1 MDKMLDEI
9 SAGILVFRDE
19 SSRKY
24 LLLHYP
30 AGHWDFPKG
39 HIEEGET
46 ELETALRELE
56 EETGI
61 RESELELKED
71 FREEIEYFYKKR
83 SELAHKKVIFLLG
96 ETKKEEIEISFE
108 HQGFSWLPFEEAI
121 EKVTFRNA
129 RDLLEEAED
138 HLKSMEKREEE

>member
-1 MDKMLDEI
+1 MMDEI
-9 SAGILVFRDE
+9 SAGIVVFRDE
-19 SSRKY
+19 SPRKY

-39 HIEEGET
+39 HIEEGEK

-61 RESELELKED
+61 EKSELELKED
-71 FREEIEYFYKKR
+71 FKEEIEYFYKKR
-83 SELAHKKVIFLLG
+83 DELSHKKVIFHLG
-96 ETKKEEIEISFE
+96 ETEKEEVELSVE
-108 HQGFSWLPFEEAI
+108 HQGFTWLPFEEAK

-129 RDLLEEAED
+129 RNLLEKARD
-138 HLKSMEKREEE
+138 HLEEMD

>member
-1 MDKMLDEI
+1 MMDEV
-9 SAGILVFRDE
+9 SAGVLVYLDKEPEEF
-19 SSRKY
+19 

-30 AGHWDFPKG
+30 SGHWDFPKG

-46 ELETALRELE
+46 DKETALRELE

-61 RESELELKED
+61 KEDEVELHED

-83 SELAHKKVIFLLG
+83 DELSHKKVIYFLG
-96 ETKKEEIEISFE
+96 EVETKEVTISEE
-108 HQGFSWLPFEEAI
+108 HQDFEWLPFEDAK

-129 RDLLEEAED
+129 RQLLKKAD
-138 HLKSMEKREEE
+138 KVL